1 MSTSR
6 SILPVLAKLMAGN
19 IFATVAISTT
29 RPRSP
34 TRASSARAW
43 DGSAA
48 FRPRVSLRICGLDR
62 AARLEGIREE
72 QAQRLA
78 HGKRVGLQHWVVTG
92 GLGFIGSAFVRLI
105 LRERDDVRV
114 TVLDAMTYAAN
125 PANLASVASDPRYR
139 FVRGDICD
147 AAAVGE
153 AIGEGCDAVLNFA
166 AETHVDRSILAP
178 ERFLKTDILGT
189 HVLLEAVRELHV
201 KRFLQVSTDEVYGDV
216 EHGSSAE
223 DHPVRPRS
231 PYAASKA
238 GGDLQVLA
246 YSATFGVPVLITRGS
261 NTYGPY
267 QYPEKLIP
275 LFVTNLI
282 DDTPVPVYGDGRQIR
297 DWLHV
302 DDHARGILHVL
313 EHGKLGEI
321 YNLGGGNSR
330 ENLEITKVLLA
341 ATGRTWDTHVRHVTD
356 RAGHDR
362 RYSLDAVK
370 AGRLGWKPTIEF
382 ERGLRETV
390 EWYRTNE
397 PWWRPIKSGE
407 FREYYKT
414 QYASR

>member
-1 MSTSR
+1 MR
-6 SILPVLAKLMAGN
+6 
-19 IFATVAISTT
+19 
-29 RPRSP
+29 
-34 TRASSARAW
+34 
-43 DGSAA
+43 
-48 FRPRVSLRICGLDR
+48 LR
-62 AARLEGIREE
+62 
-72 QAQRLA
+72 
-78 HGKRVGLQHWVVTG
+78 HWIVTG
-92 GLGFIGSAFVRLI
+92 GLGFIGSAFVRMVLQN
-105 LRERDDVRV
+105 RPDVRV
-114 TVLDAMTYAAN
+114 TVLDSMTYAAN
-125 PANLASVASDPRYR
+125 PLNVSAVAADPRYR

-147 AAAVGE
+147 VAAVREALDGGAAA
-153 AIGEGCDAVLNFA
+153 IINFA

-178 ERFLKTDILGT
+178 EQFLKTDVLGT
-189 HVLLEAVRELHV
+189 HVLLEAVRENDIE
-201 KRFLQVSTDEVYGDV
+201 RFLQVSTDEVYGHV
-216 EHGSSAE
+216 EHGSSTE
-223 DHPVRPRS
+223 LDPIRPRS

-246 YSATFGVPVLITRGS
+246 YHTTYGTPVLITRGS

-282 DDTPVPVYGDGRQIR
+282 DDTAVPVYGDGRQVR

-313 EHGKLGEI
+313 EHGELGEV

-330 ENLEITKVLLA
+330 ENLEITNVLLA

-362 RYSLDAVK
+362 RYSLDASK
-370 AGRLGWKPTIEF
+370 AARLGWRPVVDF
-382 ERGLRETV
+382 EAGLRETV
-390 EWYRTNE
+390 SWYRDNE
-397 PWWRPIKSGE
+397 AWWRPIKSGE